1 MTDSMVHQR
10 SARQQNVLILSGV
23 VLSVAVGVGM
33 GVAGYSFAVGSTA
46 GITTLCAFFWM
57 TEAIP
62 IPATSL
68 IPFFA
73 FPMFGVIPARE
84 IAQSYGHNLILLLMG
99 GFLLSRAMEKSGAH
113 RRLAIGMVKRV
124 GGERA
129 MSLVLGFMLASSV
142 LSMWISNTATAL
154 MLLPVAIAVLEQT
167 EQRKQLMIPLLL
179 AVAYGANI
187 GGMGTPVGSPT
198 NMVFMGVYGETIRDK
213 PELGLS
219 GYSFARWMTIA
230 VPLVVILLPL
240 IWFRLAYRLR
250 GTKLDIHL
258 PEMGKWRKAESRV
271 MAVFAITAMLWIFR
285 TSPFG
290 GWTGLLNHVIET
302 PGTTMGKMVSDSSV
316 ALMMVVVM
324 FLVPNGEK
332 GRLLDWETA
341 VGIPWGILLLF
352 GGGLAIADGF
362 GESGLSEIL
371 GTALAGLDAIPMYF
385 MIVIICLAVSFLTE
399 VTSNTAT
406 TTVLMPI
413 LVTMG
418 IKMEV
423 DPALIMIPAT
433 LSASCAFMLPVATPP
448 NAVVF
453 STGEIPIRE
462 MMREGFIIN
471 ICAGIVIGSYCY
483 FML

>member
-1 MTDSMVHQR
+1 MADSMAHQR
-10 SARQQNVLILSGV
+10 SVRQQNVLILSGV
-23 VLSVAVGVGM
+23 ALSVAVGVGM
-33 GVAGYSFAVGSTA
+33 GVAGYSFAVASTA

-124 GGERA
+124 GGERGVT
-129 MSLVLGFMLASSV
+129 LVLGFLLASSV

-240 IWFRLAYRLR
+240 IWFRLTYRLR
-250 GTKLDIHL
+250 GTKLNIHL

-271 MAVFAITAMLWIFR
+271 MVVFAITAMLWIFR

-290 GWTGLLNHVIET
+290 GWTGVLNHLIET